1 MTPRFDRRQ
10 DEGQGSGSGSGS
22 GAGGSARGGGSGR
35 PARPGKPSFGASRFS
50 GGGGSRS
57 FGPRPEWRAE
67 GPPERGPRPERGSR
81 PERGPRPERSGG
93 SDRPRFDRS
102 GSDRSGSD
110 RSTSERPSG
119 DRPPSGR
126 PAPGRPSSDRP
137 RPDRFRSDRPDR
149 PRFEGA
155 RPEGGRSEGPRF
167 EGGRPAGPRPGIA
180 RPGRPRLDA
189 PRFDKPRFEGG
200 RPEGRPGA
208 RGPAEAGSGDFRPA
222 PRRFDGSGSSGEA
235 RPGARRPFSSRPFAG
250 RPDGSSRPD
259 GASRRERPPGAFSPG
274 EPAAEGRFSPSRPE
288 GRRFAGP
295 GASRGSFGRPSFGRP
310 AFGGS
315 GSGRPPFQRA
325 GGQRPPFQ
333 SARPDQAVVVD
344 APTGEAETFGAS
356 PADDMIWGRHP
367 ALAALESGRPIHR
380 IWCTAEMRFTPKFL
394 QLLREA
400 KSAGVLVEEVT
411 WARLGQLTGGA
422 VHQGIT
428 LQAAAAETLD
438 LDSLISG
445 CRDIG
450 EPPLLMAVDGL
461 TDPHNLGA
469 IVRSAEALGA
479 HGLVLPQRRSAGL
492 TGSVAKVAAGAL
504 EYLPVARV
512 VNLNRSLETLKQEGY
527 RVVGLA
533 EEGSVTLSEAD
544 LDGPLV
550 VVTGSEGSGLSM
562 LTRRH
567 CDQLV
572 RIPLRGATPSLNASV
587 ATALLLYEVARRG
600 WMKTI
605 TGSAPAPRI
614 VRPKLPT
621 PTRRQAPE
629 PEDDLTGPGGLAAGA
644 GDDMGGVGA
653 ALLEPLPEPD
663 ALAPELPAPIES
675 PIEFSTESSTES
687 PAESPA
693 EAPAE
698 APEMAPAGGL
708 EPKGALVAALAE
720 ADALPNA
727 PEGVAGPG
735 EGISPP
741 QAAASGNAGASGA
754 VPIATAPIPDAPVAA
769 AEPLVV
775 PDPAAEGQPQALVL
789 GLSPEL
795 AGSFEQDI
803 LL

>member
-1 MTPRFDRRQ
+1 M
-10 DEGQGSGSGSGS
+10 
-22 GAGGSARGGGSGR
+22 
-35 PARPGKPSFGASRFS
+35 
-50 GGGGSRS
+50 
-57 FGPRPEWRAE
+57 
-67 GPPERGPRPERGSR
+67 
-81 PERGPRPERSGG
+81 
-93 SDRPRFDRS
+93 
-102 GSDRSGSD
+102 
-110 RSTSERPSG
+110 
-119 DRPPSGR
+119 
-126 PAPGRPSSDRP
+126 
-137 RPDRFRSDRPDR
+137 
-149 PRFEGA
+149 
-155 RPEGGRSEGPRF
+155 
-167 EGGRPAGPRPGIA
+167 A
-180 RPGRPRLDA
+180 RPGRPRLDGPRFDKSSFDK

-200 RPEGRPGA
+200 RPEGRPSEG
-208 RGPAEAGSGDFRPA
+208 GSGDGRPGA
-222 PRRFDGSGSSGEA
+222 KRFDGNGSMGEG
-235 RPGARRPFSSRPFAG
+235 RPGGRRPFPGRPFAG
-250 RPDGSSRPD
+250 RPDGA
-259 GASRRERPPGAFSPG
+259 GRRERSPGAFSPA
-274 EPAAEGRFSPSRPE
+274 EPPAEGRFSASRPEGRFSASRPE
-288 GRRFAGP
+288 GRRFAGA

-310 AFGGS
+310 AFGGAS
-315 GSGRPPFQRA
+315 SGRPAFPRPGGA
-325 GGQRPPFQ
+325 GPRGSFPPARSDRPV
-333 SARPDQAVVVD
+333 AVD
-344 APTGEAETFGAS
+344 APTGESETFGAS
-356 PADDMIWGRHP
+356 PADDMVWGRHP

-422 VHQGIT
+422 VHQGIA

-438 LDSLISG
+438 LASLISG

-533 EEGSVTLSEAD
+533 EEGSVTLAEAD

-605 TGSAPAPRI
+605 TGSSPAPRI
-614 VRPKLPT
+614 VRPQLPT
-621 PTRRQAPE
+621 PSRREVSEAVSDE
-629 PEDDLTGPGGLAAGA
+629 VADELTDEMSEEVSEREAG
-644 GDDMGGVGA
+644 
-653 ALLEPLPEPD
+653 
-663 ALAPELPAPIES
+663 
-675 PIEFSTESSTES
+675 
-687 PAESPA
+687 
-693 EAPAE
+693 
-698 APEMAPAGGL
+698 
-708 EPKGALVAALAE
+708 AALAE
-720 ADALPNA
+720 DGTSA
-727 PEGVAGPG
+727 AGPSEAGSPAADTPAPG
-735 EGISPP
+735 EP
-741 QAAASGNAGASGA
+741 QAQA
-754 VPIATAPIPDAPVAA
+754 
-769 AEPLVV
+769 
-775 PDPAAEGQPQALVL
+775 DPAVLPDSAGPAPQDLVQGQTP
-789 GLSPEL
+789 GLT
-795 AGSFEQDI
+795 GGFDQDI

>member
-1 MTPRFDRRQ
+1 MSPRFDRRR
-10 DEGQGSGSGSGS
+10 DEAQGSGSGSGS
-22 GAGGSARGGGSGR
+22 GAGGGSRGGGAGR
-35 PARPGKPSFGASRFS
+35 PARPGKPSFGASRSS

-57 FGPRPEWRAE
+57 FGPRPEWNAD
-67 GPPERGPRPERGSR
+67 GR
-81 PERGPRPERSGG
+81 PERGPRPERAGG

-102 GSDRSGSD
+102 AAS
-110 RSTSERPSG
+110 RPS
-119 DRPPSGR
+119 
-126 PAPGRPSSDRP
+126 AGRPSSDRP
-137 RPDRFRSDRPDR
+137 RPDRFGSDRPRPDRFSSDRPDR
-149 PRFEGA
+149 PRFEGG
-155 RPEGGRSEGPRF
+155 RPEGGRSDGPRF
-167 EGGRPAGPRPGIA
+167 EGGRPSEPRPSGPRPIGGRAGMA
-180 RPGRPRLDA
+180 RPGRPRLDG
-189 PRFDKPRFEGG
+189 PRFDKPRFEGA
-200 RPEGRPGA
+200 RPEGRSGE
-208 RGPAEAGSGDFRPA
+208 GGSGDFRPGA
-222 PRRFDGSGSSGEA
+222 RRFDGSGSMGEG
-235 RPGARRPFSSRPFAG
+235 RPGGRRPFVA
-250 RPDGSSRPD
+250 RPD
-259 GASRRERPPGAFSPG
+259 GAARRERGPGAFSPG
-274 EPAAEGRFSPSRPE
+274 EPAPEGRFSSSRPE
-288 GRRFAGP
+288 GRRFAGA

-315 GSGRPPFQRA
+315 AAGRPPFPRPGGA
-325 GGQRPPFQ
+325 GQRGTFQ
-333 SARPDQAVVVD
+333 PARADRPVVVD
-344 APTGEAETFGAS
+344 APTGESETFGSS

-533 EEGSVTLSEAD
+533 EEGSVTLAEAD

-605 TGSAPAPRI
+605 TGSSPAPRI
-614 VRPKLPT
+614 VRPNLPAPSRPVVSESELEPALAGAVLLAT
-621 PTRRQAPE
+621 SAEGDLPRGEPAGPE
-629 PEDDLTGPGGLAAGA
+629 PLLEPGAAAADLPGPAQVRLGEVESEAALTEAALSEAAALAAGSAHA
-644 GDDMGGVGA
+644 G
-653 ALLEPLPEPD
+653 P
-663 ALAPELPAPIES
+663 PAPGPDS
-675 PIEFSTESSTES
+675 QDLVPGQSSELT
-687 PAESPA
+687 
-693 EAPAE
+693 
-698 APEMAPAGGL
+698 GGF
-708 EPKGALVAALAE
+708 
-720 ADALPNA
+720 D
-727 PEGVAGPG
+727 
-735 EGISPP
+735 
-741 QAAASGNAGASGA
+741 
-754 VPIATAPIPDAPVAA
+754 
-769 AEPLVV
+769 
-775 PDPAAEGQPQALVL
+775 
-789 GLSPEL
+789 
-795 AGSFEQDI
+795 QDI

>member
-1 MTPRFDRRQ
+1 MA
-10 DEGQGSGSGSGS
+10 
-22 GAGGSARGGGSGR
+22 GA
-35 PARPGKPSFGASRFS
+35 
-50 GGGGSRS
+50 
-57 FGPRPEWRAE
+57 
-67 GPPERGPRPERGSR
+67 
-81 PERGPRPERSGG
+81 
-93 SDRPRFDRS
+93 
-102 GSDRSGSD
+102 
-110 RSTSERPSG
+110 
-119 DRPPSGR
+119 
-126 PAPGRPSSDRP
+126 
-137 RPDRFRSDRPDR
+137 
-149 PRFEGA
+149 
-155 RPEGGRSEGPRF
+155 
-167 EGGRPAGPRPGIA
+167 
-180 RPGRPRLDA
+180 
-189 PRFDKPRFEGG
+189 
-200 RPEGRPGA
+200 
-208 RGPAEAGSGDFRPA
+208 
-222 PRRFDGSGSSGEA
+222 
-235 RPGARRPFSSRPFAG
+235 
-250 RPDGSSRPD
+250 
-259 GASRRERPPGAFSPG
+259 
-274 EPAAEGRFSPSRPE
+274 
-288 GRRFAGP
+288 

-315 GSGRPPFQRA
+315 AAGRPPFPRPGA
-325 GGQRPPFQ
+325 AGQRGSFAP
-333 SARPDQAVVVD
+333 ARSDRPVVVD
-344 APTGEAETFGAS
+344 APTGESDTFGPS

-411 WARLGQLTGGA
+411 WARLGQLTAGA
-422 VHQGIT
+422 VHQGIA

-533 EEGSVTLSEAD
+533 EEGSVTLAEAD

-605 TGSAPAPRI
+605 TGSSPAPRI
-614 VRPKLPT
+614 VRPNLPT
-621 PTRRQAPE
+621 PSQRLESDPALERA
-629 PEDDLTGPGGLAAGA
+629 LAGA
-644 GDDMGGVGA
+644 
-653 ALLEPLPEPD
+653 D
-663 ALAPELPAPIES
+663 ALASAVEPD
-675 PIEFSTESSTES
+675 
-687 PAESPA
+687 
-693 EAPAE
+693 
-698 APEMAPAGGL
+698 PAGRQPAASEPPL
-708 EPKGALVAALAE
+708 EPGAPGPDLLGPALV
-720 ADALPNA
+720 
-727 PEGVAGPG
+727 GPG
-735 EGISPP
+735 ELESE
-741 QAAASGNAGASGA
+741 GALA
-754 VPIATAPIPDAPVAA
+754 
-769 AEPLVV
+769 
-775 PDPAAEGQPQALVL
+775 DPAASCEPA
-789 GLSPEL
+789 SPNPGAAPSQEL
-795 AGSFEQDI
+795 DPGPTAELTAGFDQDI